1 MGPNDLL
8 RRRIQRQPAAKSAP
22 GMDREMSGGDLQ
34 ARDKAV
40 WNPIVGEPLNEVA
53 IRTFAVMP
61 KLDREDIMRLR
72 RYLALGLALWP
83 MATSAQPLRWVRY
96 EIPETGA
103 SVDIPKSIF
112 SEDAGKPET
121 GYGGRFLSP
130 DRRANL
136 TVQSVPN
143 TDGSSPAAFLVR
155 RNPPRDITYKRI
167 TSRFFVVS
175 SFRQR
180 TIWYDRCNFAGRFIN
195 CVLINYPEEEKRQWD
210 EIVTRI
216 SKSLASR

>member
-1 MGPNDLL
+1 
-8 RRRIQRQPAAKSAP
+8 
-22 GMDREMSGGDLQ
+22 MSGGDLQ
-34 ARDKAV
+34 ARDKAA

-53 IRTFAVMP
+53 IRTFVVMS

-72 RYLALGLALWP
+72 RYLIALGLALWP
-83 MATSAQPLRWVRY
+83 MAISAQPLRWVHY

-121 GYGGRFLSP
+121 GYGGRFLSS

-136 TVQSVPN
+136 TVQSVTN
-143 TDGSSPAAFLVR
+143 TDGSSPAAFLAKK
-155 RNPPRDITYKRI
+155 NPPQDIVYKRI
-167 TSRFFVVS
+167 TPRFFVVS
-175 SFRQR
+175 SFRQGK
-180 TIWYDRCNFAGRFIN
+180 IWYDRCNFAGQFIN

-210 EIVTRI
+210 DIVTRI
-216 SKSLASR
+216 SKSLANR